1 MLTARLPQKKMTLL
15 NVCCAPCALPL
26 IEGEDK
32 PTLFFYGPNIFP
44 RVEYDKRW
52 RETEKVAA
60 VYRLELLVGEYDH
73 AAWLKY
79 VTGQLPEIPA
89 SYPENSARCQAC
101 FKFRLAGTARFAKAN
116 GFDRFATTL
125 SVSRFK
131 DVSFINSYGAELA
144 AELGLRY
151 EPLTL
156 DPHVAHR
163 RGMALSRE
171 HNIYR
176 QKYCG
181 CEFSLQ
187 T

>member
-1 MLTARLPQKKMTLL
+1 MILL

-26 IEGEDK
+26 IEAADQ
-32 PTLFFYGPNIFP
+32 PALFFYGPNIYP
-44 RVEYDKRW
+44 REEYDKRLK
-52 RETEKVAA
+52 ETEKIAQL
-60 VYRLELLVGEYDH
+60 YQLELLVGAYDH
-73 AAWLKY
+73 EAWLAY
-79 VTGQLPEIPA
+79 VTGQLPDRPE

-101 FKFRLAGTARFAKAN
+101 FKFRLAGTALFAKAN

-131 DVSFINSYGAELA
+131 DVSFINRHGAELA
-144 AELGLRY
+144 AEFGLRY
-151 EPLTL
+151 EQLSL
-156 DPHVAHR
+156 NPHAAHR

-181 CEFSLQ
+181 CEFSLPH
-187 T
+187 